1 MKPLE
6 AYFELLATPATT
18 SDTADAAVTRSA
30 PHAPLRLWSV
40 AAGLLAAQLAST
52 LVLLGSWACIG
63 NGALT
68 GHFDTGWLAAWALA
82 LASLV
87 PLESLTTWLKGVLIV
102 GIGGVL
108 KERLMAG
115 ALAIPAGEVRRRG
128 SARLLSEVLESEGL
142 DEHLAGGGVTTVLAL
157 MDLLVTAGLFLAL
170 GDLAQFGTLFAWI
183 VMLTAVFARTLA
195 VRLQWSRQRLV
206 QTAHMTEHMIA
217 HRTRVSQQSSTH
229 WHDASDRLLARYV
242 STSRHLDRYSAA
254 IQSALPRGYVVIAVL
269 AMAPAFLAGHTSQG
283 RLAAVLGAILFGA
296 NALQRSGNAFA
307 RSAAAHSAW
316 LLIAPL
322 FAAGARTA
330 DATRTADPSRAADP
344 PRAATMSAPPGLQ
357 AGGVRYTP
365 AGLRDPV
372 LRDISFSIAPGER
385 ILLEGSSGSGKST
398 LAGILG
404 GSIASQGGYVL
415 AGGMDRQTL
424 GPLQWPRKVALA
436 PQYHENY
443 LLSGTLIFNLLL
455 GRPLPHTAADIEAAA
470 ALCAELGL
478 GNLIERMPAGL
489 HQIVG
494 ETGWRLSQGERSRIF
509 LARALLQDAG
519 VVVLDESLAALDP
532 ENLALCLACLMRR
545 KFALILIAHP

>member
-18 SDTADAAVTRSA
+18 SDTADAAATGSA

-424 GPLQWPRKVALA
+424 GPLQWPREVALA